1 MFVSALRNIRFLFFS
16 RTSIDQ
22 DSFFFLAYDKS
33 EFVAI
38 RLLYTSFFTH
48 FQWKYVL
55 IAKKRPDFGVMRA
68 HTAGF
73 CCRMRPRRLGWW
85 EAAPRITFAF
95 TPAQFYGIAGSNQI
109 WCAVSPAGRGQW
121 KVRDERARHFL
132 NDLVVAAMGLNGAC
146 VIALQGNTAR
156 NAREGRIIKTSA
168 TDRLLMPFFLIMWR
182 ATIWL
187 PCTLVLLNIC
197 HIE

>member
-1 MFVSALRNIRFLFFS
+1 MSCAPTQLVSVAGCIS
-16 RTSIDQ
+16 AD
-22 DSFFFLAYDKS
+22 LAD
-33 EFVAI
+33 E
-38 RLLYTSFFTH
+38 
-48 FQWKYVL
+48 
-55 IAKKRPDFGVMRA
+55 
-68 HTAGF
+68 
-73 CCRMRPRRLGWW
+73 RRLP
-85 EAAPRITFAF
+85 ALHLLF

-168 TDRLLMPFFLIMWR
+168 TDRLLMPFFFL
-182 ATIWL
+182 
-187 PCTLVLLNIC
+187 
-197 HIE
+197 